1 MAPRDPR
8 LLLASGVVGGE
19 WLVAQSVIGLSNGLP
34 FFAPATIMALAPLA
48 GSYEL

>member
-1 MAPRDPR
+1 MARRDPR
-8 LLLASGVVGGE
+8 LLLALGVVGGE
-19 WLVAQSVIGLSNGLP
+19 RLIAQSVIGLSNGVL